1 MRIVL
6 DTNVLISGIF
16 FSGPPFEI
24 LKAWRNGEVQIVSSP
39 EILYEYYRAANLL
52 QKQFPNTDIEPIF
65 NMIAINSE
73 LIRAPALHE
82 QVCDD
87 PDDDKFLACAIA
99 SNTRVIVSGDKHL
112 LKLSGYKGITI
123 AKPAQFVD
131 EYLNEK

>member
-24 LKAWRNGEVQIVSSP
+24 LKAWRDGEIQIVSSP
-39 EILYEYYRAANLL
+39 EILHEYYRAASLL
-52 QKQFPNTDIEPIF
+52 QEQFPNTDIEPIL

-73 LIRAPALHE
+73 LIRAPALHK

-87 PDDDKFLACAIA
+87 PDDDKFLACAVA
-99 SNTRVIVSGDKHL
+99 GNTGVIVSGDKHL

-123 AKPAQFVD
+123 VKPAQFVD